1 MSTSTRLNGVYGQ
14 SGQNRFDYL
23 KGAPEIILE
32 MCTLSTTEKKE
43 ILAKVDEWAGNG
55 LRLLGLAYR
64 PHKTLEDPS
73 GYTWAGLLAMEDPI
87 REGVAEAAGV
97 ARKAGIKIKMITGDY
112 RRTAERIACNIGL
125 MEDGDAVMEGA
136 ELAEPDGQR
145 DFGNACAAP
154 ASLPAS
160 GHRTSCASSKPYR
173 QTVRSRP

>member
-1 MSTSTRLNGVYGQ
+1 
-14 SGQNRFDYL
+14 
-23 KGAPEIILE
+23 

-136 ELAEPDGQR
+136 EQAEPLTDNEFRERVPPHQRLCPHPATGQ
-145 DFGNACAAP
+145 AAHRQ
-154 ASLPAS
+154 SLT
-160 GHRTSCASSKPYR
+160 GKR
-173 QTVRSRP
+173 